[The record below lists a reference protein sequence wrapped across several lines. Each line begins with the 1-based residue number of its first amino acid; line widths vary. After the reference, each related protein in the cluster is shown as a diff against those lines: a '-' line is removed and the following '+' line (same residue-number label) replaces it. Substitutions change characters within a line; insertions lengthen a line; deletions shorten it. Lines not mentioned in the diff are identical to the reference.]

1 MTTTLCPLTFDDA
14 THAYRLNG
22 IPVPSVTQVLRASGY
37 VSFYQDLTDQIADGT
52 RSPADGVLALVSR
65 GRRLA
70 EARDRG
76 QRVHTALHLLLEGD
90 LDDDSID
97 DEVRGYLESGKT
109 YLEAHVRQVYRAEM
123 PVWSIR
129 HGYAGT
135 LDLLALHSDGWL
147 FVGDFKSGEPDVVAA
162 DLQLA
167 AYLGAL
173 LEMGTADAALGVE
186 LRAHGPLVRRRSIR
200 LFKDGRI
207 ARESLYSDPRD
218 FQKFLGALALV
229 HDQGRRPNPITGWD
243 DER

>member
-97 DEVRGYLESGKT
+97 DESAATWSRGRRISRRTSGRST
-109 YLEAHVRQVYRAEM
+109 ERRCPCGRSGTGM
-123 PVWSIR
+123 PVRSISWLSTRTVGCSSGISRAGSRTWSRPTSSWPPISVPSSR
-129 HGYAGT
+129 
-135 LDLLALHSDGWL
+135 W
-147 FVGDFKSGEPDVVAA
+147 
-162 DLQLA
+162 
-167 AYLGAL
+167 
-173 LEMGTADAALGVE
+173 
-186 LRAHGPLVRRRSIR
+186 VRRRGARRRTARPRSI
-200 LFKDGRI
+200 GP
-207 ARESLYSDPRD
+207 APVDPAV
-218 FQKFLGALALV
+218 Q
-229 HDQGRRPNPITGWD
+229 RRPHRARVALLRPTRLPEISRSARAGPRPGAATKPDHRMG
-243 DER
+243 